1 MSSAPEPLMVPY
13 PNAGSGHAGND
24 TSRERQENNDA
35 TGVTSLVQRAALAC
49 VTRAGS
55 EGVTVAEFEDDTSTG
70 HGQAS
75 SAFSHLHRAG
85 HVRRIKMRRKKH
97 EIYVLPGYVNGREES
112 PYRPRLKPA
121 KPARDV
127 SDDQLRAIMMDAGVD
142 ESYFA
147 VVRRV
152 VSALPN

>member
-1 MSSAPEPLMVPY
+1 MSEPLMIPY
-13 PNAGSGHAGND
+13 PGDHGSGHAGNA
-24 TSRERQENNDA
+24 TSKERQEENDA
-35 TGVTSLVQRAALAC
+35 TGVTSMVQRAALSM
-49 VTRAGS
+49 VKRAGS
-55 EGVTVAEFEDDTSTG
+55 EGMTVAEFEDQTSIG

-85 HVRRIKMRRKKH
+85 HIRRVKMRRKRH

-121 KPARDV
+121 KASRDIG
-127 SDDQLRAIMMDAGVD
+127 DEQLRAVMMDAGVD

-147 VVRRV
+147 VVRKV
-152 VSALPN
+152 VSALP